1 MSYPP
6 KEELRIH
13 LGMSLSF
20 ISLTVNLNSYS
31 SFYITPPSAMGTF
44 GIVWRKTSD
53 GPRVHRVFLPDKKAR
68 VEDLIHLG
76 FSVASNLS
84 CPAINKLGS
93 QIQMFLEGRDV
104 IFDMGMLA
112 LDGCSQFQQK
122 VLLAEY
128 KIPRGMVSTY
138 GRISK
143 RLNLPGGA
151 RAVGSAL
158 SHNPFPIIVP
168 CHRTIRYDGQP
179 GGFQGGQK
187 MKRTLLEL
195 EEIEFSRSGRVI
207 TNRIYY

>member
-1 MSYPP
+1 M
-6 KEELRIH
+6 E
-13 LGMSLSF
+13 
-20 ISLTVNLNSYS
+20 S
-31 SFYITPPSAMGTF
+31 SFYIIPPSALGTF

-68 VEDLIHLG
+68 VEDLIHLS
-76 FSVASNLS
+76 FSGASNLS

-93 QIQMFLEGRDV
+93 QIQMFLEGSDV
-104 IFDMGMLA
+104 VFDMDMLA

-122 VLLAEY
+122 ILLAEY

-143 RLNLPGGA
+143 CLNLRGGA

-168 CHRTIRYDGQP
+168 CHRTIRYDGQS
-179 GGFQGGQK
+179 GGFQGGPE

-195 EEIEFSRSGRVI
+195 EEIEFSRSGKVI
-207 TNRIYY
+207 TNVIYY

>member
-1 MSYPP
+1 M
-6 KEELRIH
+6 E
-13 LGMSLSF
+13 
-20 ISLTVNLNSYS
+20 S
-31 SFYITPPSAMGTF
+31 SFYIIPPSALGTF
-44 GIVWRKTSD
+44 GIVWRKASD

-76 FSVASNLS
+76 FSVARNLS
-84 CPAINKLGS
+84 CPAVNRLGS

-104 IFDMGMLA
+104 VFDLDMLA

-143 RLNLPGGA
+143 CLNLHGGA

-179 GGFQGGQK
+179 GGFQGGPE

-195 EEIEFSRSGRVI
+195 EGIKFSRSGEVI
-207 TNRIYY
+207 TNMIYY